1 MSTAALV
8 VVRDATE
15 ADGAR
20 LREMMRGSTEAAGV
34 RWSVEPGADAFA
46 ALRAETDGWTV
57 ALAEDDQQRVVGFV
71 SVATR
76 AVVGPDGPLRSCY
89 VTNLKVLPEHRGRGI
104 GDALC
109 WHAIDLCRRAG
120 GSRVPI
126 LMVIR
131 SGNAKMS
138 RRVHGPRG
146 LPGLARLTTVQVHS
160 VPVHRAASIAP
171 GHRLEMS
178 EAGPGDLEEMA
189 ALAATVA
196 SERQFAPAMEASG
209 LARRIEAA
217 PGLDFSDHI
226 VARSGGRIVGW
237 IGWWDELALREVRIS
252 GFTVMGAARRTV
264 QGVAARLTRAR
275 RPASVGDRVGCLRAL
290 QLCVPTNRPD
300 VLRALIAESAR
311 RRAQDCSW
319 LKIALDVRDP
329 LAGAMRGLRSHV
341 VAFDARFTTPSGAHV
356 VPHADERPLHLD
368 AALI

>member
-1 MSTAALV
+1 MRPAARF

-15 ADGAR
+15 VDGAR

-46 ALRAETDGWTV
+46 AMRAETDGWTV
-57 ALAEDDQQRVVGFV
+57 ALAEDDRQCPLGFV

-76 AVVGPDGPLRSCY
+76 AVASPDGPLRSCY
-89 VTNLKVLPEHRGRGI
+89 VTNLKVLAEHRGRGI

-120 GSRVPI
+120 GSSVPI
-126 LMVIR
+126 LMVIH

-146 LPGLARLTTVQVHS
+146 LPELVKLTNVEVHS
-160 VPVHRAASIAP
+160 VPVHRAASIA
-171 GHRLEMS
+171 LERGLDVS
-178 EAGPGDLEEMA
+178 EATPRDLDEMA
-189 ALAATVA
+189 ALSATVA
-196 SERQFAPAMEASG
+196 SGRQFAPAVEAAG
-209 LARRIEAA
+209 LAWRIEAA
-217 PGLDFSDHI
+217 PGLDFPDHI

-252 GFTVMGAARRTV
+252 GFTLMGAARRRV
-264 QGVAARLTRAR
+264 QGVAARLMRAQP
-275 RPASVGDRVGCLRAL
+275 PASVGDRVGCLRAL
-290 QLCVPTNRPD
+290 QLCVPTHRPD

-311 RRAQDCSW
+311 RRAHDCGW

-329 LAGAMRGLRSHV
+329 LAGALRRLRTHV
-341 VAFDARFTTPSGAHV
+341 VAFDARVTTPSGA
-356 VPHADERPLHLD
+356 PALPLADDRPLHLD